1 MGSGH
6 QVNDGFFFASTIF
19 FGLWVLRLLRV
30 NDRLRRRDPWELA
43 WDRFEKR
50 QIRDR
55 HPSA

>member
-1 MGSGH
+1 M
-6 QVNDGFFFASTIF
+6 NDGFFFASTIF